1 MNGCLNVTSECM
13 AAPLCTLVCGQTWY
27 LAGQTGLELEQVS
40 MLVLLWIEW
49 VKRRKINH
57 QIENTLWS
65 LIGIQITYINLTESY
80 S

>member
-13 AAPLCTLVCGQTWY
+13 AAPLCTLVRGQTWY
-27 LAGQTGLELEQVS
+27 LAGQMGLELEQVS

-57 QIENTLWS
+57 QI
-65 LIGIQITYINLTESY
+65 
-80 S
+80 